1 MKQTVRKDQEAQQAG
16 VQPVT
21 IADHQQQQLATTTG
35 ETAVTGTAGT
45 VPGEEDTI
53 NISLDMECNP
63 EFGQW
68 HDSDEEDDKE
78 EPTMSVDPNVVLPP
92 HHEVCFPL
100 AKQLD
105 HSIMPPPVL
114 FHMDDTE
121 MASFAM
127 PHVAEQPV
135 SVLSVVE
142 MEMGPVLDIAPL
154 DPEVMMAILDPSISH
169 PSVGISLCVSD
180 IMQQYVEGK

>member
-1 MKQTVRKDQEAQQAG
+1 M
-16 VQPVT
+16 
-21 IADHQQQQLATTTG
+21 
-35 ETAVTGTAGT
+35 
-45 VPGEEDTI
+45 I
-53 NISLDMECNP
+53 NISLNMECNP

-68 HDSDEEDDKE
+68 HNSDEEDDEE
-78 EPTMSVDPNVVLPP
+78 EPAMSVDPNVVLPP